1 MKKKNEKEMDVVFLL
16 DRSGSM
22 SGMENDTIGGY
33 NSYLNAQRKKNV
45 KVTTILFDNEYEVLH
60 RRENIK
66 NVKDLTKK
74 EYYVR
79 GCTALLDAV
88 GKTINLMDNEEAK
101 KVIFIITTD
110 GLENASK
117 EYSKEKVKKLIE
129 NHKNWEFMYIGANID
144 SYSEGASIGIKKTN
158 ISNYHKNKTGVKNL
172 FSSLG
177 RASESFYECDMVCA
191 DWKED
196 LENFIDDNINK

>member
-1 MKKKNEKEMDVVFLL
+1 MKKETKKEMDIVFLL

-22 SGMENDTIGGY
+22 RGMEEDTIGGY
-33 NSYLNAQRKKNV
+33 NSYLNGQRKKDV
-45 KVTTILFDNEYEVLH
+45 KVTTVLFDDQYEVLH
-60 RRENIK
+60 QRENIK
-66 NVKDLTKK
+66 NVHDLTSN

-88 GKTINLMDNEEAK
+88 GKTINLMDHEKAK

-117 EYSKEKVKKLIE
+117 EYDKAKIKKMIE
-129 NHKNWEFMYIGANID
+129 EHTNWEFMYIGANID
-144 SYSEGASIGIKKTN
+144 SYGEGASIGIKKTN
-158 ISNYHKNKTGVKNL
+158 ISNYSKSKTGVEKL

-177 RASESFYECDMVCA
+177 RASESFYEDACVCA

-196 LENFIDDNINK
+196 LENFIDKNMN